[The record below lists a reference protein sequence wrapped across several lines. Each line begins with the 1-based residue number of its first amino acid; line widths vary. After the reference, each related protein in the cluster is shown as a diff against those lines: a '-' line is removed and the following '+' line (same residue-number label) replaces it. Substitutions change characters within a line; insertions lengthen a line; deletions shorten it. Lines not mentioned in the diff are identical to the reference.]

1 MNKGLTVKVD
11 VQNIEAFRAMV
22 NLLVDVISTT
32 NDNETRKMVGGR
44 LKDILSMGGK
54 VRSEN
59 MNIQDA
65 IDRLMKD
72 KNTIAIDV
80 RKNQTVHISVV
91 EKGFCINSTEMSG
104 PVYILAVPIVNNDY
118 TK

>member
-91 EKGFCINSTEMSG
+91 EKGFCINNIETSGTAYVLAIPTMS
-104 PVYILAVPIVNNDY
+104 ND
-118 TK
+118 